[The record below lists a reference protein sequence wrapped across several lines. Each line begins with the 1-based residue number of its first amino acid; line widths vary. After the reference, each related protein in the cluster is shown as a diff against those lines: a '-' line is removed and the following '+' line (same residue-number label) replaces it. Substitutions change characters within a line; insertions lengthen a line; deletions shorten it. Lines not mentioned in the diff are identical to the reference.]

1 MSASQ
6 KRIEELVKIL
16 NQANIDYFKNNNPSL
31 SDNEYDFLLQELKNL
46 EEEHPEFLSPNS
58 PTQKVGGFVSEKF
71 EKVIHKSPMLSLNN
85 AFSTDDLKK
94 FDERIQKE
102 YPNPS
107 YFCEL
112 KIDGLAVNLEYISGK
127 LYIASTRGDGQIG
140 ENITENIKTIK
151 TLPHQ
156 LLKPVSI
163 EVRGEVYMPK
173 KSFEKLNEERKARDE
188 VLFQNPRN
196 AAAGTLRQ
204 LDSKIVAKRNLN
216 IFLYNLVDSKDYQY
230 QHEVIALFDELGLNV
245 NPLGRVVKN
254 VDEMITYVE
263 EFEKKKNDLDYEIDG
278 IVIKVNELKAH
289 ETIGYTSKHPK
300 WAIAYKFQAEQATT
314 KILGI
319 TFQVGRTGSV
329 TPVCELE
336 PVFLSGSTI
345 KRATLHNEDYCK
357 LKDIRIGAS
366 VVIQKAGDVIP
377 EVAETIKD
385 ETFYQLNEFKMI
397 KNCPSCD
404 SELIKKDAEHFCLN
418 DSCPEKELAS
428 LRHFCDRNAMNIESM
443 GEKILEQFYEKGF
456 IKNIFDIYDL
466 EKRYDE
472 LVELPG
478 LGIKSIQKIIDNIN
492 TSKNNSLDKLL
503 FGLGIRNVGAK
514 AAKVL
519 AKNFRSLERLSQV
532 TIDELNTI
540 MDIGGVISLNVTSF
554 FQENPTIVEKIKN
567 YGINTIY
574 DGVEV
579 KTDHFFSGKSVVITG
594 TLEKFKRNELTE
606 TLENLGAKVLNSVSK
621 KLDFLICGKE
631 AGTKLDKAK
640 EFGVRIIEEEELKE
654 IIV

>member
-6 KRIEELVKIL
+6 KRIEELVRIL
-16 NQANIDYFKNNNPSL
+16 NKANIDYFKNDNPSL
-31 SDNEYDFLLQELKNL
+31 GDNEYDHLLQELKRL
-46 EEEHPEFLSPNS
+46 EEEHPKFLSPNS

-71 EKVIHKSPMLSLNN
+71 EKVIHKQPMLSLNN
-85 AFSTDDLKK
+85 AFSADDLRK

-102 YPNPS
+102 YPNPTYS
-107 YFCEL
+107 CEL
-112 KIDGLAVNLEYISGK
+112 KIDGLAVNLEYIDGK
-127 LYIASTRGDGQIG
+127 LNVASTRGDGQVG

-156 LLKPVSI
+156 LSKPLSF

-173 KSFEKLNEERKARDE
+173 KSFEKLNEERKANE
-188 VLFQNPRN
+188 EMLFQNPRN

-216 IFLYNLVDSKDYQY
+216 IFLYNLVDAKDYNY
-230 QHEVIALFDELGLNV
+230 QHEVLALFEELGLNT
-245 NPLGRVVKN
+245 NPLGRIVKN
-254 VDEMITYVE
+254 VEEMIAYVS
-263 EFEKKKNDLDYEIDG
+263 EFERQKNELDYEIDG

-319 TFQVGRTGSV
+319 TFQVGRTGSI

-385 ETFYQLNEFKMI
+385 EEFYQLEAFTMI
-397 KNCPSCD
+397 NNCPSCD
-404 SELIKKDAEHFCLN
+404 FELVKKDAEHFCLN
-418 DSCPEKELAS
+418 KSCPEKELAS
-428 LRHFCDRNAMNIESM
+428 LRHFCERNAMNIESM

-456 IKNIFDIYDL
+456 LKNIFDIYEL
-466 EKRYDE
+466 KNRYEE
-472 LVELPG
+472 LIELPG
-478 LGIKSIQKIIDNIN
+478 LGVKSIQKILDNVES
-492 TSKNNSLDKLL
+492 SKNNSLDKLL

-519 AKNFRSLERLSQV
+519 AKSFRSLERLSQA
-532 TIDELNTI
+532 TAEELNAI
-540 MDIGGVISLNVTSF
+540 MDIGEIISFNVTIF
-554 FQENPTIVEKIKN
+554 FQENPAIIEKIKS
-567 YGINTIY
+567 YGINTVY
-574 DGVEV
+574 DGVEI

-594 TLEKFKRNELTE
+594 TLENIKRNELTE

-640 EFGVRIIEEEELKE
+640 EFGVRIIEEEELKGL
-654 IIV
+654 IV